1 MDKFIEGRDIVGV
14 QIIGDIPVLVADE
27 DFIEYLHEVGYDEE
41 IELDE
46 LILVLDDWIEEATK

>member
-1 MDKFIEGRDIVGV
+1 MDKFIKGRDIVGV

>member
-1 MDKFIEGRDIVGV
+1 MDKFIEGLDIVGV